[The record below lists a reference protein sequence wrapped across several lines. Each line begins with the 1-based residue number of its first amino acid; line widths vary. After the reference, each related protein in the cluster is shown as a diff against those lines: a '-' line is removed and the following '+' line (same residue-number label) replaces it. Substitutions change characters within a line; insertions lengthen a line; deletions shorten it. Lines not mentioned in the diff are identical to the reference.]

1 VDVQYPIHSIA
12 VSVIMTS
19 IGLITS
25 NSRVGFF
32 ILKEIMPNPGLSPEL
47 LEAQRRRSQGN
58 PSPALNQMSP
68 GAANASSLPQ
78 PATPSSLTQASAPGG
93 EAPAMP
99 KFEPQN
105 RKDLIVMSLIEQLKN
120 DNKLDKEKMKM
131 ATQPMPEPAQAS
143 VAPPSQPTQTQA
155 PQTPSMGGGGFS
167 LSPGI
172 QQPMARN
179 QMQGDYGSGMGK
191 DYSGLNNY
199 RR

>member
-1 VDVQYPIHSIA
+1 
-12 VSVIMTS
+12 
-19 IGLITS
+19 
-25 NSRVGFF
+25 
-32 ILKEIMPNPGLSPEL
+32 MPNPGLSPEL

-99 KFEPQN
+99 RFEPQN

-143 VAPPSQPTQTQA
+143 VAPPPQAVPQAQPQ
-155 PQTPSMGGGGFS
+155 GGGGFS

-172 QQPMARN
+172 QPMARN
-179 QMQGDYGSGMGK
+179 QMQGNNQNYTGLSNYGKGI
-191 DYSGLNNY
+191 
-199 RR
+199 

>member
-1 VDVQYPIHSIA
+1 
-12 VSVIMTS
+12 
-19 IGLITS
+19 
-25 NSRVGFF
+25 
-32 ILKEIMPNPGLSPEL
+32 MPNPGLSPEL

-143 VAPPSQPTQTQA
+143 VAPPPQATPPQA
-155 PQTPSMGGGGFS
+155 PQQPMGGGIG
-167 LSPGI
+167 
-172 QQPMARN
+172 QPMARN
-179 QMQGDYGSGMGK
+179 QMQGNYLGGNF
-191 DYSGLNNY
+191 SGLNNY
-199 RR
+199 NQGI

>member
-1 VDVQYPIHSIA
+1 
-12 VSVIMTS
+12 
-19 IGLITS
+19 
-25 NSRVGFF
+25 
-32 ILKEIMPNPGLSPEL
+32 MPNPGLSPEL

-99 KFEPQN
+99 RFEPQN